1 MRTPPTLFLGW
12 LLGLHA
18 VSAALPEPAAASS
31 VCESKTV
38 NYITHTLPQQ
48 CLRTSWTSPTAT
60 TIASVTEA
68 TSSQV
73 TSTQTT
79 APAQASETTQQK
91 QHHDQPKPS
100 AAEHTQD
107 EKTKEEQEDEDLAA
121 STFMSFEEWKEMM
134 LRKSGDPGNNNNNN
148 KGGQQQKQSGQ
159 QHDQNGGSGDTDPTS
174 ADDSLNF
181 DALSEK
187 VSELTTSPSGSNP
200 STDQNNNNNNKAK
213 KADDQV
219 VYEDGKTQYYRSKD
233 AGKTC
238 KERFSYSS
246 FDAGATVLKTSPGA
260 KNAKAILV
268 ENKDSYMLLE
278 CRAKSK
284 FVIVELSDDILVDT
298 VVLANFEFFS
308 SMIRRFKVSVSD
320 RYPVKL
326 DKWVELGT
334 FEARNSRDIQAFLV
348 EHPQIYTK
356 YIRIEFLSHY
366 GNEYYCPVS
375 LLRVHGT
382 RMLDTWKEPDDR
394 HDDEPE
400 TIEAPPVQ
408 EQLPQ
413 TPEPE
418 QQISSRVVEQQT
430 VSSEPVPSTATEMK
444 EEKTV
449 EKTEPVQIVEM
460 GFTPWEPVFYR
471 DSSLEVCALRSR
483 TTGQPTPISP
493 GAGSKHNVSIGDPD
507 LAKRQASTG
516 SDAHETSASKASSAA
531 SKSQETTKGH
541 PASPAASH
549 SSAHPQAS
557 NTTAGSPN
565 NNNNNK
571 APPSRPSTASNETA
585 PTAASSAA
593 KPPSS
598 SSSSTNT
605 TTARND
611 NNKDSNSSSNN
622 ASGTPPHNP
631 HNKPSQAQK
640 PGSGSPTTASH
651 PSSPTVQESFFKTVH
666 KRLTHLESN
675 TSLSLQY
682 IEQQS
687 RFLQDVLSKLERR
700 QLTRVDTFLDTLNK
714 TVLTELRNVRQQYDQ
729 IWQSTVIALETQREQ
744 TEREVVALSGRL
756 NVLADEVVFQKRM
769 AILQSVL
776 LLSCLVLVI
785 FNNRTGGGGGGG
797 ANGVRPGSRGG
808 GGGGNGGWFD
818 SPVQTM
824 QQRRSGMRS
833 GSGWIQNMS
842 MSMGM
847 SSPLPFSFSSS
858 TSTASGLQAQQQ
870 QQQQSSTTAAGVAAG
885 ETSQSGGEDIDISA
899 VGAGVSTGVDATA
912 PQPHN
917 QQLHPN
923 GHLNRQ
929 HQLLQT
935 QHAYSSHT
943 DKALP
948 LTPTSEYD
956 SREGTPLVHTS
967 PLRQT
972 STTIDEV
979 LAGEGADGNSPL
991 YTQSSF
997 GPEPEGVLDQEESSQ
1012 SSLSGSESGGFAQE
1026 GTPEVLEEGV
1036 GSAQHEVPNGP
1047 VRSNSTEEGSEGF
1060 EDTNGLLP
1068 ADSTEDHQQQA
1079 IRHRPRPSHAHLG
1092 SGTVKP
1098 LPALPESSSS

>member
-1 MRTPPTLFLGW
+1 MRTPPSLLLG

-18 VSAALPEPAAASS
+18 VAAAVPEPPPAASKS
-31 VCESKTV
+31 VCESRTV

-48 CLRTSWTSPTAT
+48 CLRTSWTTPTA
-60 TIASVTEA
+60 VTSAAAATET
-68 TSSQV
+68 TSSQ
-73 TSTQTT
+73 TLSNETAAPTQ
-79 APAQASETTQQK
+79 ANETQQHQK
-91 QHHDQPKPS
+91 QQHHDQPKPS
-100 AAEHTQD
+100 AEHTREQ
-107 EKTKEEQEDEDLAA
+107 TMEEQEDEDLAA

-134 LRKSGDPGNNNNNN
+134 LRKAGDPANNNNN
-148 KGGQQQKQSGQ
+148 KGGGQKQTG
-159 QHDQNGGSGDTDPTS
+159 QHDQNGPSSETDGHHGPGDDGENP
-174 ADDSLNF
+174 LNF

-187 VSELTTSPSGSNP
+187 VSELTTSPSGNP
-200 STDQNNNNNNKAK
+200 STDHGSGKAK
-213 KADDQV
+213 KDDQV

-308 SMIRRFKVSVSD
+308 SMIRRFRVSVSD

-394 HDDEPE
+394 HDDEQE
-400 TIEAPPVQ
+400 TIEAPPIQ
-408 EQLPQ
+408 EPLPQ

-418 QQISSRVVEQQT
+418 QPSPQVKQPPVVA
-430 VSSEPVPSTATEMK
+430 SEPEPSAVTEVK
-444 EEKTV
+444 EETH
-449 EKTEPVQIVEM
+449 EETEPVQVVEF
-460 GFTPWEPVFYR
+460 GFTPWDPVFSR
-471 DSSLEVCALRSR
+471 DSSFQTCALRSR
-483 TTGQPTPISP
+483 TTGHPTRISP
-493 GAGSKHNVSIGDPD
+493 GADNDK
-507 LAKRQASTG
+507 AKDKAST
-516 SDAHETSASKASSAA
+516 SSAARETSVPKASSAA
-531 SKSQETTKGH
+531 SKSQDTAKAQ
-541 PASPAASH
+541 PASSDASH
-549 SSAHPQAS
+549 TSVQSQ
-557 NTTAGSPN
+557 TTIPITACNFSQKSPPG
-565 NNNNNK
+565 
-571 APPSRPSTASNETA
+571 ARPSTAKSESA
-585 PTAASSAA
+585 PLASSAP
-593 KPPSS
+593 KPPNSS
-598 SSSSTNT
+598 GSTT
-605 TTARND
+605 GTTAGRAD
-611 NNKDSNSSSNN
+611 SKDHNN
-622 ASGTPPHNP
+622 AGNAGAGSPPNSNKNAQGQPPKPNSG
-631 HNKPSQAQK
+631 
-640 PGSGSPTTASH
+640 GSPTISSH
-651 PSSPTVQESFFKTVH
+651 PASPTVQESFFKTVH

-700 QLTRVDTFLDTLNK
+700 QLTRVDAFLDTLNK

-776 LLSCLVLVI
+776 LLSCLMLVI
-785 FNNRTGGGGGGG
+785 FNRTGGSGGGNSTGAGPGGRPTSRGASWFFDSPVQSAVQGRRSNMRSGGGGGGG
-797 ANGVRPGSRGG
+797 GG
-808 GGGGNGGWFD
+808 G
-818 SPVQTM
+818 
-824 QQRRSGMRS
+824 
-833 GSGWIQNMS
+833 GSGWISNMS

-847 SSPLPFSFSSS
+847 TSPFPFSTFRESSS
-858 TSTASGLQAQQQ
+858 SGLQQEQP
-870 QQQQSSTTAAGVAAG
+870 TTTTVAAVP
-885 ETSQSGGEDIDISA
+885 ETSQSGGGDTDA
-899 VGAGVSTGVDATA
+899 AALRAGSGGVDVDTTIAS
-912 PQPHN
+912 H

-923 GHLNRQ
+923 GAHQ
-929 HQLLQT
+929 HHQLFQT
-935 QHAYSSHT
+935 QQQQQPYAYPRN

-948 LTPTSEYD
+948 LTPTSEFD
-956 SREGTPLVHTS
+956 SREGTPLIHTS

-972 STTIDEV
+972 STSIDEV
-979 LAGEGADGNSPL
+979 LAEEGGGDGGSPL
-991 YTQSSF
+991 YTQSSMEP
-997 GPEPEGVLDQEESSQ
+997 GPQVDCGPDQEELSQ
-1012 SSLSGSESGGFAQE
+1012 SSSSGSESGGFTQS
-1026 GTPEVLEEGV
+1026 EVFRE
-1036 GSAQHEVPNGP
+1036 SAQPVYNGDTTRPGQFDP
-1047 VRSNSTEEGSEGF
+1047 VEEGSERAGGDDIGPSLVNSI
-1060 EDTNGLLP
+1060 ED
-1068 ADSTEDHQQQA
+1068 EQQQML
-1079 IRHRPRPSHAHLG
+1079 RHQTRSSLTQEHLG

>member
-1 MRTPPTLFLGW
+1 MRTPPTLFLG

-18 VSAALPEPAAASS
+18 VAAALPESAS
-31 VCESKTV
+31 VCESRTV

-48 CLRTSWTSPTAT
+48 CLRTAWTTPTA
-60 TIASVTEA
+60 VTSA
-68 TSSQV
+68 VAADTTSSEV
-73 TSTQTT
+73 PSNETA
-79 APAQASETTQQK
+79 APAQANETQQ
-91 QHHDQPKPS
+91 QHPDQLKPS
-100 AAEHTQD
+100 AEHTQ
-107 EKTKEEQEDEDLAA
+107 EQTKEEQEDEDLAA

-134 LRKSGDPGNNNNNN
+134 LRKSGDPANT
-148 KGGQQQKQSGQ
+148 KGGQKQPAQQRTGGE
-159 QHDQNGGSGDTDPTS
+159 HDQNGPSSDTDNHRPG
-174 ADDSLNF
+174 DDGENPLNF

-187 VSELTTSPSGSNP
+187 VSELTSSPLGDP
-200 STDQNNNNNNKAK
+200 STDYGSDKART
-213 KADDQV
+213 DDQV
-219 VYEDGKTQYYRSKD
+219 VHEDGKTQYYRSKD

-246 FDAGATVLKTSPGA
+246 FDAGAIVKKTSPGA

-278 CRAKSK
+278 CHAKSK
-284 FVIVELSDDILVDT
+284 FVIVQLSDDILVDT

-308 SMIRRFKVSVSD
+308 SMIRQFKVSVSD

-334 FEARNSRDIQAFLV
+334 FEARNSRDIQAFSV

-394 HDDEPE
+394 HDDEQE

-418 QQISSRVVEQQT
+418 QPSPQVGQPSVA
-430 VSSEPVPSTATEMK
+430 SEPAPSTVTEL
-444 EEKTV
+444 EEKTHQ
-449 EKTEPVQIVEM
+449 ETEPVQAVEL

-471 DSSLEVCALRSR
+471 DFSLEICDLRSR
-483 TTGQPTPISP
+483 TTGQSTAISP
-493 GAGSKHNVSIGDPD
+493 EADNKQGRNSDT
-507 LAKRQASTG
+507 AKEQASTG
-516 SDAHETSASKASSAA
+516 SAVHETLVPKASSAA
-531 SKSQETTKGH
+531 SKHQEIAKAQ
-541 PASPAASH
+541 PASSAASH
-549 SSAHPQAS
+549 TSVPPQVS
-557 NTTAGSPN
+557 GTTTGSPS
-565 NNNNNK
+565 NK
-571 APPSRPSTASNETA
+571 GPLSRSNTASNETA
-585 PTAASSAA
+585 PSVSPAA
-593 KPPSS
+593 KPSG
-598 SSSSTNT
+598 
-605 TTARND
+605 
-611 NNKDSNSSSNN
+611 SSNN
-622 ASGTPPHNP
+622 TAGTTSRSDSKDNGNNASANAGTGGSPVNNSSQNNKNNQSRKPASGAGH
-631 HNKPSQAQK
+631 
-640 PGSGSPTTASH
+640 GGSPTSSA
-651 PSSPTVQESFFKTVH
+651 PPSPTVQESFFKTVH

-776 LLSCLVLVI
+776 LLSCLILVI
-785 FNNRTGGGGGGG
+785 FNRTGGGGGG
-797 ANGVRPGSRGG
+797 NGNGGIALNSNGGTGGRPGSRGG
-808 GGGGNGGWFD
+808 GGGGGVSTSG
-818 SPVQTM
+818 VQ
-824 QQRRSGMRS
+824 QQVTAAATAEARS
-833 GSGWIQNMS
+833 GSG
-842 MSMGM
+842 
-847 SSPLPFSFSSS
+847 
-858 TSTASGLQAQQQ
+858 
-870 QQQQSSTTAAGVAAG
+870 
-885 ETSQSGGEDIDISA
+885 EDADA
-899 VGAGVSTGVDATA
+899 VGTSTGVDIATA
-912 PQPHN
+912 QQRN
-917 QQLHPN
+917 QQQLHPN
-923 GHLNRQ
+923 DNHNLGQRQ
-929 HQLLQT
+929 HQHMLQT
-935 QHAYSSHT
+935 QQHSYAYPRNN

-948 LTPTSEYD
+948 LTPTSEYN

-979 LAGEGADGNSPL
+979 LAAEDSDGNSQL

-997 GPEPEGVLDQEESSQ
+997 GPEPECVPDQEESSR
-1012 SSLSGSESGGFAQE
+1012 SSSSEFESGGLTPQRTLETYQE
-1026 GTPEVLEEGV
+1026 STEPNHNGV
-1036 GSAQHEVPNGP
+1036 ANVP
-1047 VRSNSTEEGSEGF
+1047 VRSNSAEENSERIE
-1060 EDTNGLLP
+1060 EDDIGLMP
-1068 ADSTEDHQQQA
+1068 VDSIEYQQQQTL
-1079 IRHRPRPSHAHLG
+1079 RPRARPSRIHLG
-1092 SGTVKP
+1092 SETVKP
-1098 LPALPESSSS
+1098 LPAVPETPKFIIT

>member
-1 MRTPPTLFLGW
+1 MRTPPTLFLG

-18 VSAALPEPAAASS
+18 VAAALPEPAS
-31 VCESKTV
+31 VCESRTV

-48 CLRTSWTSPTAT
+48 CLRTAWTTPTAVT
-60 TIASVTEA
+60 SAIAADT
-68 TSSQV
+68 TSSEV
-73 TSTQTT
+73 PSNETA
-79 APAQASETTQQK
+79 APAQAKETQQ
-91 QHHDQPKPS
+91 QHPDQPKPS
-100 AAEHTQD
+100 AEHTQ
-107 EKTKEEQEDEDLAA
+107 EQTKEEQEDEDLAA

-134 LRKSGDPGNNNNNN
+134 LRKSGDPANT
-148 KGGQQQKQSGQ
+148 KGGQKQPAQQRTGGE
-159 QHDQNGGSGDTDPTS
+159 HDQNGPNSDTDSHRPG
-174 ADDSLNF
+174 DDGENPLNF

-187 VSELTTSPSGSNP
+187 VSELTSSPSGDP
-200 STDQNNNNNNKAK
+200 STDYGSDKART
-213 KADDQV
+213 DDQV
-219 VYEDGKTQYYRSKD
+219 VHEDGKTQYYRSKD

-246 FDAGATVLKTSPGA
+246 FDAGAIVKKTSPGA

-278 CRAKSK
+278 CHAKSK
-284 FVIVELSDDILVDT
+284 FVIVQLSDDILVDT

-308 SMIRRFKVSVSD
+308 SMIRQFKVSVSD

-334 FEARNSRDIQAFLV
+334 FEARNSRDIQAFSV

-394 HDDEPE
+394 HDDEQE

-418 QQISSRVVEQQT
+418 QPSPQVGQPSVA
-430 VSSEPVPSTATEMK
+430 SEPAPSTVTEL
-444 EEKTV
+444 EE
-449 EKTEPVQIVEM
+449 EAHQETEPVQAVEL

-471 DSSLEVCALRSR
+471 DFSFEICDLRSR
-483 TTGQPTPISP
+483 TTGQSTATSP
-493 GAGSKHNVSIGDPD
+493 EADNKQGRNSDT
-507 LAKRQASTG
+507 AKEQASTG
-516 SDAHETSASKASSAA
+516 SAVHETLVPKASSTASKPQEIAKAQPASSAA
-531 SKSQETTKGH
+531 SHT
-541 PASPAASH
+541 PVP
-549 SSAHPQAS
+549 PQVS
-557 NTTAGSPN
+557 GTITGSPS
-565 NNNNNK
+565 NK
-571 APPSRPSTASNETA
+571 APLSRSNTASNETA
-585 PTAASSAA
+585 PSVSPAA
-593 KPPSS
+593 KPSGS
-598 SSSSTNT
+598 
-605 TTARND
+605 
-611 NNKDSNSSSNN
+611 SNSTAGTTSRSDSKDYGNN
-622 ASGTPPHNP
+622 ASANAGTGGSPLNNSSQN
-631 HNKPSQAQK
+631 NKNNQPRK
-640 PGSGSPTTASH
+640 PASGAGHGGSPT
-651 PSSPTVQESFFKTVH
+651 SSAPPLPTIQESFFKTVH

-776 LLSCLVLVI
+776 LLSCLILVI
-785 FNNRTGGGGGGG
+785 FNRTGGGGGGG
-797 ANGVRPGSRGG
+797 GVNGGGGIALNSNRGTGGRPGSRGG
-808 GGGGNGGWFD
+808 GGGGGGWFD
-818 SPVQTM
+818 SPIQAV
-824 QQRRSGMRS
+824 QRRSMKP
-833 GSGWIQNMS
+833 GSGWISNMS

-847 SSPLPFSFSSS
+847 SSPFPFSTTVS
-858 TSTASGLQAQQQ
+858 TSGVQQQ
-870 QQQQSSTTAAGVAAG
+870 VTAVATA
-885 ETSQSGGEDIDISA
+885 EARSGSGEDADS
-899 VGAGVSTGVDATA
+899 VGTSTGVDIAA
-912 PQPHN
+912 AQQRN
-917 QQLHPN
+917 QQQLHPN
-923 GHLNRQ
+923 DNHNLGQRQ
-929 HQLLQT
+929 HQHMLQT
-935 QHAYSSHT
+935 QQHSYAYPRNN

-979 LAGEGADGNSPL
+979 LAAEDADDDSQL

-997 GPEPEGVLDQEESSQ
+997 GPESECVPDQEESSR
-1012 SSLSGSESGGFAQE
+1012 SSSSEFESGGLTQE
-1026 GTPEVLEEGV
+1026 RTLEIYQESTEPNRNGV
-1036 GSAQHEVPNGP
+1036 TNVP
-1047 VRSNSTEEGSEGF
+1047 VRSNSAEESSERIE
-1060 EDTNGLLP
+1060 EDNINLMP
-1068 ADSTEDHQQQA
+1068 VDSIEYHQQQTL
-1079 IRHRPRPSHAHLG
+1079 RPRARPSRTHLG
-1092 SGTVKP
+1092 SETVKP
-1098 LPALPESSSS
+1098 LPAVPETSKFIIT

>member
-1 MRTPPTLFLGW
+1 MRTPPTLFLG

-18 VSAALPEPAAASS
+18 VAAALPEPAS
-31 VCESKTV
+31 VCESRTV

-48 CLRTSWTSPTAT
+48 CLRTSWTTPTA
-60 TIASVTEA
+60 VTSAVAAET
-68 TSSQV
+68 TSSEV
-73 TSTQTT
+73 PSNETA
-79 APAQASETTQQK
+79 APAQANETQQQ

-100 AAEHTQD
+100 AEHTQ
-107 EKTKEEQEDEDLAA
+107 EQTKEEQEDEDLAA

-134 LRKSGDPGNNNNNN
+134 LRKSGDPANNN
-148 KGGQQQKQSGQ
+148 KGGQKQSGQ
-159 QHDQNGGSGDTDPTS
+159 QRGGEHDQNGPSSDTDGHGPG
-174 ADDSLNF
+174 DDGENPLNF

-187 VSELTTSPSGSNP
+187 VSELTTSSSGNP
-200 STDQNNNNNNKAK
+200 STDHGSSKAK
-213 KADDQV
+213 KDDQV

-278 CRAKSK
+278 CHAKSK

-394 HDDEPE
+394 HDDEQE

-408 EQLPQ
+408 EELSQ

-418 QQISSRVVEQQT
+418 QPSSQVEQST
-430 VSSEPVPSTATEMK
+430 VASEPEPSTVTEVK
-444 EEKTV
+444 EETH
-449 EKTEPVQIVEM
+449 EELEPVQVVEL
-460 GFTPWEPVFYR
+460 GFTPWEPIFYR
-471 DSSLEVCALRSR
+471 DFSLEICALRSR
-483 TTGQPTPISP
+483 TTGQPTRISP
-493 GAGSKHNVSIGDPD
+493 GADSNKHGISAGNPD
-507 LAKRQASTG
+507 MAKEQASTG
-516 SDAHETSASKASSAA
+516 SAAHETSVPKASSVAPKSQETAKVQPASSAA
-531 SKSQETTKGH
+531 SHTSV
-541 PASPAASH
+541 P
-549 SSAHPQAS
+549 PQAS
-557 NTTAGSPN
+557 NTTTGSPN
-565 NNNNNK
+565 NNK
-571 APPSRPSTASNETA
+571 PPSARPNTASNETA
-585 PTAASSAA
+585 PSASSAA
-593 KPPSS
+593 KPSGG
-598 SSSSTNT
+598 STT
-605 TTARND
+605 GTTARND
-611 NNKDSNSSSNN
+611 SKDNSGNNANAGGNGGGGSPPNSNNNKTNQQ
-622 ASGTPPHNP
+622 P
-631 HNKPSQAQK
+631 KPNT
-640 PGSGSPTTASH
+640 GGSPTSSGPPA
-651 PSSPTVQESFFKTVH
+651 SPTVQESFFKTVH

-785 FNNRTGGGGGGG
+785 FNRTGGGGGGG
-797 ANGVRPGSRGG
+797 GGTGPANGRTAKVFET
-808 GGGGNGGWFD
+808 WFW
-818 SPVQTM
+818 M
-824 QQRRSGMRS
+824 
-833 GSGWIQNMS
+833 
-842 MSMGM
+842 
-847 SSPLPFSFSSS
+847 
-858 TSTASGLQAQQQ
+858 
-870 QQQQSSTTAAGVAAG
+870 
-885 ETSQSGGEDIDISA
+885 
-899 VGAGVSTGVDATA
+899 
-912 PQPHN
+912 
-917 QQLHPN
+917 
-923 GHLNRQ
+923 
-929 HQLLQT
+929 
-935 QHAYSSHT
+935 
-943 DKALP
+943 
-948 LTPTSEYD
+948 
-956 SREGTPLVHTS
+956 
-967 PLRQT
+967 
-972 STTIDEV
+972 
-979 LAGEGADGNSPL
+979 
-991 YTQSSF
+991 
-997 GPEPEGVLDQEESSQ
+997 DQ
-1012 SSLSGSESGGFAQE
+1012 
-1026 GTPEVLEEGV
+1026 
-1036 GSAQHEVPNGP
+1036 
-1047 VRSNSTEEGSEGF
+1047 
-1060 EDTNGLLP
+1060 
-1068 ADSTEDHQQQA
+1068 
-1079 IRHRPRPSHAHLG
+1079 
-1092 SGTVKP
+1092 
-1098 LPALPESSSS
+1098 

>member
-1 MRTPPTLFLGW
+1 MRTPPTLFLG

-18 VSAALPEPAAASS
+18 VAAALPEPAS
-31 VCESKTV
+31 VCESRTV

-48 CLRTSWTSPTAT
+48 CLRTSWTTPTA
-60 TIASVTEA
+60 VTSAVAAET
-68 TSSQV
+68 TSSEV
-73 TSTQTT
+73 PSNETA
-79 APAQASETTQQK
+79 APAQANETQQQ

-100 AAEHTQD
+100 AEHTQ
-107 EKTKEEQEDEDLAA
+107 EQTKEEQEDEDLAA

-134 LRKSGDPGNNNNNN
+134 LRKSGDPANT
-148 KGGQQQKQSGQ
+148 KGGQKQAGQ
-159 QHDQNGGSGDTDPTS
+159 QRAGEHDQNGPSSDTDGHGPG
-174 ADDSLNF
+174 DDGENSLNF

-187 VSELTTSPSGSNP
+187 VSELTTSPSGNP
-200 STDQNNNNNNKAK
+200 STDHGSGKAK
-213 KADDQV
+213 KDDQV

-278 CRAKSK
+278 CHAKSK

-394 HDDEPE
+394 HDDEQE

-408 EQLPQ
+408 EELSQ

-418 QQISSRVVEQQT
+418 QPSSQVEQSTVASEPEPSTVTEVKEETHQETESVQVVEL
-430 VSSEPVPSTATEMK
+430 
-444 EEKTV
+444 
-449 EKTEPVQIVEM
+449 
-460 GFTPWEPVFYR
+460 GFTPWEPIFYR
-471 DSSLEVCALRSR
+471 DFSLEICALRSR
-483 TTGQPTPISP
+483 TTGQPTRISP
-493 GAGSKHNVSIGDPD
+493 GADNNKHGISAGNPD
-507 LAKRQASTG
+507 MAKEQASTG
-516 SDAHETSASKASSAA
+516 SAAHETLVSKASSVAP
-531 SKSQETTKGH
+531 KSQETAKVQ
-541 PASPAASH
+541 PASSAASH
-549 SSAHPQAS
+549 SSAPPQAS
-557 NTTAGSPN
+557 NTTTGSPN
-565 NNNNNK
+565 HNK
-571 APPSRPSTASNETA
+571 APPARPNTASNETA
-585 PTAASSAA
+585 PSVFSAA
-593 KPPSS
+593 KPSGSS
-598 SSSSTNT
+598 SGSTT
-605 TTARND
+605 GTTARND
-611 NNKDSNSSSNN
+611 SKDNSGNNANAGGNSGGGSSPPNNNNKTNQQPKPNS
-622 ASGTPPHNP
+622 G
-631 HNKPSQAQK
+631 
-640 PGSGSPTTASH
+640 GSPTSSGPPA
-651 PSSPTVQESFFKTVH
+651 SPTVQESFFKTVH

-785 FNNRTGGGGGGG
+785 FNRTGGGGGGG
-797 ANGVRPGSRGG
+797 GGNSALGGNGGIGGRPGSRGG
-808 GGGGNGGWFD
+808 GGGGGWFD
-818 SPVQTM
+818 SPVQAV
-824 QQRRSGMRS
+824 QRRSI
-833 GSGWIQNMS
+833 GSGWISNMS
-842 MSMGM
+842 MSMGV
-847 SSPLPFSFSSS
+847 SGPFPFSTTAS
-858 TSTASGLQAQQQ
+858 TSGLQQQP
-870 QQQQSSTTAAGVAAG
+870 TTAAAA
-885 ETSQSGGEDIDISA
+885 EAHSGSGEDTDA
-899 VGAGVSTGVDATA
+899 VGTSTGVDTA
-912 PQPHN
+912 AQHN
-917 QQLHPN
+917 QQQLHPN
-923 GHLNRQ
+923 GNHNRQ
-929 HQLLQT
+929 HMLQT
-935 QHAYSSHT
+935 QQHSYAYSRN

-956 SREGTPLVHTS
+956 SREGTPLVHAS

-979 LAGEGADGNSPL
+979 LAGEGVDGNSPL

-997 GPEPEGVLDQEESSQ
+997 GPEPECVPDQEESSQ
-1012 SSLSGSESGGFAQE
+1012 SSSSGSESGGFTQE
-1026 GTPEVLEEGV
+1026 RTSEVFQESTEPIHNGV
-1036 GSAQHEVPNGP
+1036 TNVP
-1047 VRSNSTEEGSEGF
+1047 VRSKSTEERSERVE
-1060 EDTNGLLP
+1060 EDDIGLLP
-1068 ADSTEDHQQQA
+1068 VDSIGDQQQQTL
-1079 IRHRPRPSHAHLG
+1079 RPRARPPHTHLG

-1098 LPALPESSSS
+1098 LPALPETSSS

>member
-1 MRTPPTLFLGW
+1 MRTPPTLFLG

-18 VSAALPEPAAASS
+18 VAAALPEPAS
-31 VCESKTV
+31 VCESRTV

-48 CLRTSWTSPTAT
+48 CLRTSWTTPTA
-60 TIASVTEA
+60 VTSA
-68 TSSQV
+68 VATDTTSSEV
-73 TSTQTT
+73 TNNETA
-79 APAQASETTQQK
+79 APAPANETPQQ

-100 AAEHTQD
+100 AEHTQ
-107 EKTKEEQEDEDLAA
+107 EQTKEEQEDEDLAS

-134 LRKSGDPGNNNNNN
+134 LRKSGDPANSN
-148 KGGQQQKQSGQ
+148 KGGQQKHSGQ
-159 QHDQNGGSGDTDPTS
+159 QRAGGEHDQNGPSDTDS
-174 ADDSLNF
+174 HGQNEDGENSLNF

-187 VSELTTSPSGSNP
+187 VSELTTSPSGNP
-200 STDQNNNNNNKAK
+200 STDHGGSGKAK
-213 KADDQV
+213 KDDQV

-238 KERFSYSS
+238 KERFSYAS

-278 CRAKSK
+278 CHAKSK

-394 HDDEPE
+394 HDDEQE

-418 QQISSRVVEQQT
+418 QPSSQVEEPT
-430 VSSEPVPSTATEMK
+430 VTSEPVPSTVTEAK
-444 EEKTV
+444 EELH
-449 EKTEPVQIVEM
+449 EEIEPVQMAEV

-471 DSSLEVCALRSR
+471 DLSLEVCALRSR
-483 TTGQPTPISP
+483 TTGQPTRISP
-493 GAGSKHNVSIGDPD
+493 GADKYNISAGNPD
-507 LAKRQASTG
+507 LVKGQNSTR
-516 SDAHETSASKASSAA
+516 SAAHETSVTKSSSAA
-531 SKSQETTKGH
+531 SKSQETAKGQ
-541 PASPAASH
+541 PASSSASH
-549 SSAHPQAS
+549 SSAQPQAS

-565 NNNNNK
+565 NK
-571 APPSRPSTASNETA
+571 APPARPNTASNETA
-585 PTAASSAA
+585 PSASSAA

-598 SSSSTNT
+598 SSSSSSSST
-605 TTARND
+605 TGTTGRND
-611 NNKDSNSSSNN
+611 SKENANAGGNSSGSGAPSPNNKNN
-622 ASGTPPHNP
+622 
-631 HNKPSQAQK
+631 QQQK
-640 PGSGSPTTASH
+640 PNPGGSPTTSSH
-651 PSSPTVQESFFKTVH
+651 PASPTVQESFFKTVH

-785 FNNRTGGGGGGG
+785 FNRTGSNSGGGGGGG
-797 ANGVRPGSRGG
+797 NNALGGNGG
-808 GGGGNGGWFD
+808 GMGGRPNSRGGWFD
-818 SPVQTM
+818 SPVQAA
-824 QQRRSGMRS
+824 QRRSMRP
-833 GSGWIQNMS
+833 GSGWISNMS

-847 SSPLPFSFSSS
+847 SSPFPFSTTAS
-858 TSTASGLQAQQQ
+858 TSGLQ
-870 QQQQSSTTAAGVAAG
+870 QQQQSTTAA
-885 ETSQSGGEDIDISA
+885 EPSQSGGEDTDAA
-899 VGAGVSTGVDATA
+899 VGGSTGVDAA
-912 PQPHN
+912 AEHN
-917 QQLHPN
+917 QQQLHPN
-923 GHLNRQ
+923 GNYGRQ
-929 HQLLQT
+929 PPLQT
-935 QHAYSSHT
+935 QQQHSYAYSRSN

-956 SREGTPLVHTS
+956 SREGTPLVHAS

-997 GPEPEGVLDQEESSQ
+997 GPEPDCGPDQEGSSQ
-1012 SSLSGSESGGFAQE
+1012 SSSSGSESDGFTQETTTSFVQESAGPAQN
-1026 GTPEVLEEGV
+1026 GV
-1036 GSAQHEVPNGP
+1036 MNVR
-1047 VRSNSTEEGSEGF
+1047 VRSNPAGERSERV
-1060 EDTNGLLP
+1060 EDDMDLLP
-1068 ADSTEDHQQQA
+1068 VDSIEDQQQQTL
-1079 IRHRPRPSHAHLG
+1079 RHRPRPPHPYHG

-1098 LPALPESSSS
+1098 LPALPETSSS